1 MLDLTQNIK
10 FKNDIESNHTSIYP
24 VVVIKSKN
32 TSLHE
37 NIYISTIKEVIKVEE
52 TGEVVEFKDY
62 ALKINSINESID
74 LKSRNFKISN
84 LTINLSD
91 YSSEGNLSNSLLN
104 YAGGEVQVYLKSQ
117 SCRVFEDLILVYT
130 GVFYD
135 FKLNINTVRIVLE
148 DLTEAVLNTEVP
160 IANLGFADDAFS
172 LKYKD
177 VPIPIAYG
185 SIEKAPSVIF
195 KSADNINKYHIIS
208 DNVLSQDSPIDIN
221 SIGITGLDILTVNSF
236 NETYS
241 PLYLYKDNY
250 FNVLPDINQD
260 IVPEAGGYGFELVD
274 QFTVDYSSVIIQKRF
289 YIDYPN
295 NPPANNM
302 LQCVRVAIPN
312 EAVNFASVNS
322 EQILYDQ
329 STPANSMKIY
339 DDSPFLA
346 LEASIDTPD
355 SVNKFLIKSEESNYL
370 TSHAILPDNELAGI
384 FLSEDGFEIA
394 GLRGYNY
401 AHPSSYEG
409 VFYPRQ
415 FGSSGYAM
423 NYTRFHWF
431 ITAWCLAH
439 SSSNE
444 LQSRDVSY
452 INQPIPVNVFN
463 RANQYLIDNGF
474 NSNPN
479 PSFSDLF
486 ISNNIEGQARPN
498 AYTKQPFISG
508 ALFDAYWEYN
518 FSRWIMQAEQ
528 GYDQSWIDEYDST
541 DIFQRFQ
548 AFGTYHDPDDP
559 LDPGAEVYYERTKH
573 ASYPSYLYRLRLK
586 TSGDENVSWQTSYNT
601 NNIQYLYIGQWASI
615 AQTDSSWLDDGGS
628 GLFLNIYD
636 DGSGKPYLF
645 EQPGT
650 INPTIRE
657 VNGYT
662 SFGASSQFEDPAG
675 NTVSSSPFLQASYR
689 AEVLGGASTLTEGVG
704 GNTQGQTQNIFG
716 SLQGTIET
724 YTYYGTGTPTQG
736 SLNYNDSS
744 DGYYGGVNPFHG
756 ISLSSSTSYRTT
768 AAMFFP
774 QGLPAGIA
782 CTFDG
787 HGTDGRMAIDP
798 SSKCEILPYTIMPYM
813 ARVPNGGYGFSPG
826 QRNVSGY
833 ETEYAY
839 YVPESTIEL
848 AIDSGTTESDFGE
861 TVIISYPFDNL
872 GADDAFDTI
881 TYAFGKI
888 ICDFNQNEKVSDVND
903 SSYFNLILSATDI
916 NTIDVDGVDIFTG
929 AQFAYLPGLSL
940 NLFEQSTYTTNSG
953 FKYGIQGGESSILNQ
968 TSSRMWSS
976 IDNLDNEENL
986 FTSEGS
992 DPSKYWFPSWS
1003 SPDSFNA
1010 LTLHYSLN
1018 RDNTYTE
1025 ETSTLYLNSKIHSI
1039 GLMQYILFE
1048 NVFDSDFYV
1057 DINGRANNPN
1067 DFYVDANGSE
1077 RYKYTNDILGNDYP
1091 LISNPMDIIYHF
1103 LEKELK
1109 AYNVVDI
1116 DNWSNVREYSNISHA
1131 FSVKNKIQ
1139 AKLLMQ
1145 DIASNSTFFPVYRGN
1160 NNKFSFVP
1168 IKSGYDSHD
1177 QLVESKDVQDFKIST
1192 TLNTDIYTLVNVK
1205 YKKDYATD
1213 KYQKETGYCDGYDFF
1228 GNGDGIIASSVVDTW
1243 IGTQEFDDITGYEDG
1258 YKYKSY
1264 GLERDSNVLEFESDF
1279 IRDEA
1284 SAIALRNFL
1293 YLQNCNVHVVIE
1305 MDLPLKYFNLETG
1318 DIIRFNE
1325 VLGNLKILNED
1336 YTEPYTRNGQTIL
1349 PYFMV
1354 TSTKKSIKKVK
1365 VKCIQMHSLTSNI
1378 THYTGSLSRAYFQKA
1393 DGENFGQLN
1402 YEDFNILEKYLNNE
1416 YQYIT
1421 SQQKKLA
1428 DIGGYPNIIGTG
1440 DLLALSNILNAS
1452 WWSEYYESQDDESD
1466 LDELITNGTMG
1477 DFNQSGYVTI
1487 VDIVMLIQYIQ
1498 DGYEPDSTQYAII
1511 QELGDINEDGTVN
1524 IFDLIIIM
1532 EYILEGGEI

>member
-24 VVVIKSKN
+24 VVVIKPKN
-32 TSLHE
+32 ASLHE

-84 LTINLSD
+84 LTISLSD
-91 YSSEGNLSNSLLN
+91 YSREGNLSNSLLN
-104 YAGGEVQVYLKSQ
+104 YAGGEVKVYLKSQ

-148 DLTEAVLNTEVP
+148 DLTESVINKEVP

-185 SIEKAPSVIF
+185 SIDKAPSVIF
-195 KSADNINKYHIIS
+195 KSADNINKYHIIC
-208 DNVLSQDSPIDIN
+208 DNVLSASSPIDVN
-221 SIGITGLDILTVNSF
+221 GIGISGSQLMTINNY
-236 NETYS
+236 NEIYS

-250 FNVLPDINQD
+250 FNVLPEINQD
-260 IVPEAGGYGFELVD
+260 IVPEAGGYGFRLTD
-274 QFTVDYSSVIIQKRF
+274 QFDIDEHSVIIRKKF
-289 YIDYPN
+289 YVDHPE

-302 LQCVRVAIPN
+302 LQCVRVAMPN

-322 EQILYDQ
+322 DAILYDN
-329 STPANSMKIY
+329 SVPVNSMKIY

-355 SVNKFLIKSEESNYL
+355 STNKFLIKNTEGNYL
-370 TSHAILPDNELAGI
+370 TSHSILPDDELVGT
-384 FLSEDGFEIA
+384 FTSEDGFEIA
-394 GLRGYNY
+394 GFQTFEEVINI
-401 AHPSSYEG
+401 ASYRG
-409 VFYPRQ
+409 VFYPRSFDDYQ
-415 FGSSGYAM
+415 E
-423 NYTRFHWF
+423 YTPIFEWF
-431 ITAWCLAH
+431 VTAWCLSH
-439 SSSNE
+439 STAE
-444 LQSRDVSY
+444 QLTSRNACY
-452 INQPIPVNVFN
+452 LNQPSTADVIN
-463 RANQYLIDNGF
+463 RAGEYLINNGF
-474 NSNPN
+474 NSNSDPL
-479 PSFSDLF
+479 SLDLF
-486 ISNNIEGQARPN
+486 ITSNKPDAINSDELPN
-498 AYTKQPFISG
+498 AYCQQPYMSA
-508 ALFDAYWEYN
+508 ALFNQYWAYN
-518 FSRWIMQAEQ
+518 FSRYIMQQEQ
-528 GYDQSWIDEYDST
+528 GYDQSWLDEYDPSIT
-541 DIFQRFQ
+541 QDRFD
-548 AFGTYHDPDDP
+548 AFKTYFFDEE
-559 LDPGAEVYYERTKH
+559 GSGYVNIERTKH
-573 ASYPSYLYRLRLK
+573 ASYPAYLYRFRLK
-586 TSGDENVSWQTSYNT
+586 TLEDEHEPWQTSYNA

-636 DGSGKPYLF
+636 DGTGKPYLF
-645 EQPGT
+645 ELPG
-650 INPTIRE
+650 IIKPTIRE
-657 VNGYT
+657 TNSYT
-662 SFGASSQFEDPAG
+662 VFGASSGFRNPYNNYEGQ
-675 NTVSSSPFLQASYR
+675 SPFLQANYR
-689 AEVLGGASTLTEGVG
+689 ATVTGGSSTLD
-704 GNTQGQTQNIFG
+704 NTPMNSGSIPSSTFWKPSRNIAPDGF
-716 SLQGTIET
+716 
-724 YTYYGTGTPTQG
+724 YGHR
-736 SLNYNDSS
+736 
-744 DGYYGGVNPFHG
+744 NPFNK
-756 ISLSSSTSYRTT
+756 TSG
-768 AAMFFP
+768 AMFFP
-774 QGLPAGIA
+774 EGLPAGIA
-782 CTFDG
+782 ITYDG
-787 HGTDGRMAIDP
+787 HATEGKMPVVPDSMN
-798 SSKCEILPYTIMPYM
+798 EILPYTIMPYY
-813 ARVPNGGYGFSPG
+813 ARIPKGGWFALAGET
-826 QRNVSGY
+826 QESGEDHSY
-833 ETEYAY
+833 SYI
-839 YVPESTIEL
+839 VPESNIEL
-848 AIDSGTTESDFGE
+848 AIDSGIESSDFGE

-872 GADDAFDTI
+872 GATDAFDTL

-888 ICDFNQNEKVSDVND
+888 VCDFNQNENVSNVRTNAF
-903 SSYFNLILSATDI
+903 FNLILSASDI
-916 NTIDVDGVDIFTG
+916 NTIEQDDVQIFEG
-929 AQFAYLPGLSL
+929 INFAYMPGLSV
-940 NLFEQSTYTTNSG
+940 NLFEQSSYGNESG
-953 FKYGIQGGESSILNQ
+953 FKYGIRGGGDSLLNQ

-976 IDNLDNEENL
+976 VDNPNNEENL

-1010 LTLHYSLN
+1010 LTLHYTLSRHDDLGGIFS
-1018 RDNTYTE
+1018 E
-1025 ETSTLYLNSKIHSI
+1025 EWLSTLYLNSKIHSI

-1048 NVFDSDFYV
+1048 NVFDSDFYI

-1067 DFYVDANGSE
+1067 DFYVDANGEE
-1077 RYKYTNDILGNDYP
+1077 RYKYTNDILADNYP

-1103 LEKELK
+1103 LEKELN

-1116 DNWSNVREYSNISHA
+1116 NNWSTVREYSDISHA
-1131 FSVKNKIQ
+1131 FSVKDKIE
-1139 AKLLMQ
+1139 AKRLMQ
-1145 DIASNSTFFPVYRGN
+1145 DIATNSTFFPVYRGN

-1168 IKSGYDSHD
+1168 IESGYNSHD
-1177 QLVESKDVQDFKIST
+1177 QLIESKDVQDFAIST

-1213 KYQKETGYCDGYDFF
+1213 KYQRETGYCDGYDFF
-1228 GNGDGIIASSVVDTW
+1228 GNGDGIMASSVIDTW
-1243 IGTQEFDDITGYEDG
+1243 IGTQEFDDMTGYEEG
-1258 YKYKSY
+1258 YQYKSY

-1318 DIIRFNE
+1318 DIIRFNK
-1325 VLGNLKILNED
+1325 VLGDLKILNQD
-1336 YTEPYTRNGQTIL
+1336 YTESYTRNGQTIL

-1365 VKCIQMHSLTSNI
+1365 VTCIQMHSLTSNV
-1378 THYTGSLSRAYFQKA
+1378 THYTGSLSRTYFQKA
-1393 DGENFGQLN
+1393 DGEDFGQLN

-1440 DLLALSNILNAS
+1440 DLLALSNILNAA
-1452 WWSEYYESQDDESD
+1452 WWSEHYESQEDEDID

-1477 DFNQSGYVTI
+1477 DLNQDGVVNTI
-1487 VDIVMLIQYIQ
+1487 DIVIFVNYLLGGSSA
-1498 DGYEPDSTQYAII
+1498 DDPVAAAII
-1511 QELGDINEDGTVN
+1511 QELGDINQNEEINVADLVLIVN
-1524 IFDLIIIM
+1524 
-1532 EYILEGGEI
+1532 YILGGGEI